1 MTFAIG
7 FVPIFRLRIRIER
20 IEHGGAYIHV
30 SLLLF
35 KLGFYFGLS
44 IAD

>member
-1 MTFAIG
+1 MTFIIG
-7 FVPIFRLRIRIER
+7 FVPIFKLRIRIER
-20 IEHGGAYIHV
+20 IPDGAYLHI

-35 KLGFYFGLS
+35 KLGFYFGIS